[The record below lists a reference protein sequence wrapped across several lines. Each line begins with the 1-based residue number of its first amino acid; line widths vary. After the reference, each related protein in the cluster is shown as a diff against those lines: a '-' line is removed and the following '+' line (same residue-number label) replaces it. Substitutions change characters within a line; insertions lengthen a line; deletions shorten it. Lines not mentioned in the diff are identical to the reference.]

1 MFQKGIAME
10 TKKFL
15 IGSIPSVLYG
25 DSGERCYL
33 FLHGQMGYKEEAEAF
48 AQVVCPKGY
57 QVLAIDL
64 PGHGDRQNRGEELV
78 PWTAVPD
85 IQSAWD
91 WAKGHWD
98 KVALRAT
105 SIGAYFALACLDS
118 PSQALL
124 VSPILNMEQLIL
136 TMMDWVGVTEEQ
148 LREQGK
154 IATSFG
160 QTLSWKYLCWV
171 REHPVRD
178 WKCPVCLLYGSKDN
192 MTPRQIVETYAQRSN
207 VHLTVVEG
215 GEHWFHTSEQL
226 TELRKWEE
234 QESRLV

>member
-1 MFQKGIAME
+1 M
-10 TKKFL
+10 
-15 IGSIPSVLYG
+15 
-25 DSGERCYL
+25 
-33 FLHGQMGYKEEAEAF
+33 
-48 AQVVCPKGY
+48 
-57 QVLAIDL
+57 LAIDL

-85 IQSAWD
+85 IQSAWN

-105 SIGAYFALACLDS
+105 SIGVYFALACLDS

-136 TMMDWVGVTEEQ
+136 TMMDWAGVTEER

-178 WKCPVCLLYGSKDN
+178 WKCPVCLHDHSSGGRCRIFYRKVVAPRESLLLYKLAQPPWDCFYAGFHDHRLSLHPIVPGWLDCPLPRRNLSQFPLLGRVLSPFRCKLSASKKGA
-192 MTPRQIVETYAQRSN
+192 R
-207 VHLTVVEG
+207 G
-215 GEHWFHTSEQL
+215 
-226 TELRKWEE
+226 TE
-234 QESRLV
+234 